1 MVTLSVILAACG
13 STATPAAK
21 PVSPAI
27 KHDQR
32 YAVQANLKTADLPSG
47 WTEQPSGSSAPVI
60 GLSTAQ
66 TTSVNTIMA
75 KLPSACRS
83 LKETFIGSL
92 ESAPPV
98 DSVVQNVAQFSSPK
112 SSAGSLSSTV
122 AVYASLPAATV
133 TYGLYAEPA
142 FTSCLEGFLRG
153 ALVQIFQEK
162 IQQETITAVPALTV
176 PSGVSATAFS
186 VASRV
191 TQTSGNTGN
200 GETQKA
206 VTVSQETVLLSGRS
220 LAFVVAENG
229 SSTMPAATQAAY
241 QQAVAT
247 VASKLLPPLT

>member
-1 MVTLSVILAACG
+1 MQRPRRSG
-13 STATPAAK
+13 RSTRIRYP
-21 PVSPAI
+21 
-27 KHDQR
+27 QR
-32 YAVQANLKTADLPSG
+32 YAAQANLKATDLPSG
-47 WTEQPSGSSAPVI
+47 WTAQPSGSSAPVV

-98 DSVVQNVAQFSSPK
+98 DSLVQSVVQFTSPK
-112 SSAGSLSSTV
+112 SSAGALASTV
-122 AVYASLPAATV
+122 AVYASLPAAAA

-153 ALVQIFQEK
+153 ALVQLFQEQ
-162 IQQETITAVPALTV
+162 IQQETIAAIPAVTV

-191 TQTSGNTGN
+191 TQTSSNTGN

-206 VTVSQETVLLSGRS
+206 ITVSQETVLLSDRS
-220 LAFVVAENG
+220 LAFVVAQNGASTMSPPCRPPPRSPTSRWWPPWPPG
-229 SSTMPAATQAAY
+229 SSHRSPEQPTC
-241 QQAVAT
+241 V
-247 VASKLLPPLT
+247 LG